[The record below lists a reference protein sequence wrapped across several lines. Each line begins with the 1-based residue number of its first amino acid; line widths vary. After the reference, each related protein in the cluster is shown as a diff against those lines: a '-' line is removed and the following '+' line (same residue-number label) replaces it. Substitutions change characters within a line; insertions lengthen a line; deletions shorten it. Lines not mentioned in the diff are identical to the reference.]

1 MAAPAV
7 LNMVNLDSG
16 DPRELTEF
24 YAKVLG
30 WKVVMAEDDYGMIT
44 SDTGTSIGFGRIDNY
59 TRPEWPDPD
68 GKKRYHLDLNV
79 DDVKE
84 AETQLAE
91 WGAEVAGWQPNRER
105 WTVMLDPQGQPFCI
119 VPAKK

>member
-16 DPRELTEF
+16 NPREHTEF
-24 YAKVLG
+24 YAKALG
-30 WKVVMAEDDYGMIT
+30 WKIAMLEDDYGMLT
-44 SDTGTSIGFGRIDNY
+44 SDSGMAIGFGRVDNY
-59 TRPEWPDPD
+59 TRPEWPDPE

-79 DDVKE
+79 DDLRSAEKE
-84 AETQLAE
+84 LVAL
-91 WGAEVAGWQPNRER
+91 GAEIAEWQPNAER

-119 VPAKK
+119 VPTQK